1 MASAKRRADRK
12 EAWDGMMAIGYEG
25 KLCGEGVDPDDR
37 AKKAGAQAHEEEPAR

>member
-25 KLCGEGVDPDDR
+25 KLCGEGVDIGG